1 MVSEKEVPEGC
12 MLIYSTE
19 QLKETGGK
27 NDGFNNIDGEYNWM
41 DADWSQAQITPMSE
55 ISEGYAPIRN
65 IDDL

>member
-41 DADWSQAQITPMSE
+41 DAD
-55 ISEGYAPIRN
+55 
-65 IDDL
+65 